1 MRAIALSILVLTC
14 NLAACNQPAPPPP
27 QKDAAA
33 PGKVAASTEVLDTC
47 PHAENGNTCSE
58 APAANA
64 AQTHFGRPL
73 QLANQEALAT
83 VAARVGDAAETVQVT
98 GTVDAV
104 CQKKGCWMILK
115 DGDVTARVFTHAGDF
130 YLPVDTNKGRKVVVE
145 GELKAKQVSQKFA
158 QHLEEDKGGDPSK
171 VTGPQRELVLDATSL
186 TLL

>member
-1 MRAIALSILVLTC
+1 
-14 NLAACNQPAPPPP
+14 
-27 QKDAAA
+27 
-33 PGKVAASTEVLDTC
+33 
-47 PHAENGNTCSE
+47 
-58 APAANA
+58 
-64 AQTHFGRPL
+64 
-73 QLANQEALAT
+73 